1 MDTVEGRILQLIGNP
16 QRQREGFSLL
26 VKEFAPQLYQQIRR
40 IVVTH
45 EDANDVLQNALIK
58 IWQGLP
64 SFEGRSRLSSWLC
77 RIAINEALTFVRANR
92 RLADISAD
100 IGDDEQNVAQRLH
113 ADPYF
118 DGDDASVRL
127 EACIRSLP
135 HVQQMVFRMRY
146 FDDMSY
152 AEISEV
158 LGTSEGAL
166 KASYH
171 IAMKKIEDLLRS
183 ENG

>member
-1 MDTVEGRILQLIGNP
+1 MDAVERRVLQLVSDP
-16 QRQREGFSLL
+16 QRQREGFSML
-26 VKEFAPQLYQQIRR
+26 VKEYSPQMYQQIRR

-45 EDANDVLQNALIK
+45 EDANDVLQNTLIK

-64 SFEGRSRLSSWLC
+64 SFEGRSRLLSWLC
-77 RIAINEALTFVRANR
+77 RIAINEALSFVRANR
-92 RLADISAD
+92 HQTDIAGD
-100 IGDDEQNVAQRLH
+100 IGDDDHAIVQRLH

-118 DGDDASVRL
+118 DGDYAAERL
-127 EACIRSLP
+127 EECIRNLP
-135 HVQQMVFRMRY
+135 QVQQLVFRMRY

-152 AEISEV
+152 AQISEI

-171 IAMKKIEDLLRS
+171 IAMKKIEGFLS
-183 ENG
+183 G